1 MSRCIEKGRCSSAS
15 IWAPPTSRSTP
26 TRQPCAA
33 WASFWWPRPMARR
46 PRQSNRPMPPDMPRL
61 AITPAELATLC
72 IDLVPV
78 RVICGREGCLP
89 ELFRSQYFCQREDH
103 ACFDL
108 AEPIPGATTQ
118 ALAQVAKERKV
129 VVIAPIFERRAA
141 GVYHNSAAVI
151 DA

>member
-1 MSRCIEKGRCSSAS
+1 MPGDKHGRD
-15 IWAPPTSRSTP
+15 
-26 TRQPCAA
+26 
-33 WASFWWPRPMARR
+33 PRPAKRFLAKLRELCTLLEMQRRFSVGLIQMACSAD
-46 PRQSNRPMPPDMPRL
+46 PNENL
-61 AITPAELATLC
+61 ARAAARVEEAARAGAEL
-72 IDLVPV
+72 V
-78 RVICGREGCLP
+78 CLP

-108 AEPIPGATTQ
+108 AEAIPGATTQ

-151 DA
+151 DASGEVVGV